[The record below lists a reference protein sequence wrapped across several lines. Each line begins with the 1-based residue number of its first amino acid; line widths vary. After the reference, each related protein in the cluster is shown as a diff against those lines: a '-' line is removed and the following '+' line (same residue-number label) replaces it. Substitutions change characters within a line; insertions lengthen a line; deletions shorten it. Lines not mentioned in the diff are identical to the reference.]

1 MPERIIISD
10 TSSLIALTNIGELE
24 ILKGVYEEVVITPEI
39 AEEYGLETPD
49 WIRIERVNDKQKF
62 KLLNL
67 ELDEGESSGIAL
79 ALENE
84 SSLLIVD
91 EKKGRGIAKKLG
103 IKITGIL
110 GVMIRAKETGVVE
123 KIKPLIDKLEKV
135 DFRMSAR
142 LKSQILER
150 VGE

>member
-1 MPERIIISD
+1 MPKKIIISD

-24 ILKGVYEEVVITPEI
+24 LLKKVYEEVVITPDI
-39 AEEYGLETPD
+39 AEEYGQETPD
-49 WIRIERVNDKQKF
+49 WIRIEQIKDIQKF
-62 KLLNL
+62 RLLNL
-67 ELDEGESSGIAL
+67 ELDKGESSGITL

-84 SSLLIVD
+84 PSLLIID

-110 GVMIRAKETGVVE
+110 GVMIRAKEIGVINR
-123 KIKPLIDKLEKV
+123 IKPLIEKLEKV
-135 DFRMSAR
+135 DFRMSER
-142 LKSQILER
+142 LKNQILER

>member
-1 MPERIIISD
+1 MPKKIIISD

-24 ILKGVYEEVVITPEI
+24 LLKKVYEEVVITPEI
-39 AEEYGLETPD
+39 GEEYGLETPD
-49 WIRIERVNDKQKF
+49 WIRIEKIEDIQKF

-67 ELDEGESSGIAL
+67 ELDKGESSGITL

-84 SSLLIVD
+84 ASLLIID

-110 GVMIRAKETGVVE
+110 GVMIRAKEIGVINR
-123 KIKPLIDKLEKV
+123 IKPLIEKLEKV
-135 DFRMSAR
+135 DFRMSER
-142 LKSQILER
+142 LKNQILER